1 MKRACVLIRKMKEK
15 QHGHCAQN
23 DGASLFN
30 CYNFFGNYEEG
41 KKECLKNTMQRAR
54 NEEQEPC

>member
-1 MKRACVLIRKMKEK
+1 MKEK